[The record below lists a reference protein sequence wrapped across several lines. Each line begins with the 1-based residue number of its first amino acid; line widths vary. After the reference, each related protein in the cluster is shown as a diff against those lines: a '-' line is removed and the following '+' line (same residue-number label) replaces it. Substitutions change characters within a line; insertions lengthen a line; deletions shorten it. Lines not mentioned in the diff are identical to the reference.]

1 MKNRF
6 LLPVLGLLFTL
17 AFPIFSG
24 AEPSDPFA
32 KWEKEISELEHVD
45 QVQGVTKNAILFTGS
60 STIKR
65 WKTLAQDLPGR
76 VVLNRGFGGSQICD
90 ATHFAERIIFPHAPQ
105 MIVLRAGGNDLH
117 AGKSPAQVFED
128 FKAFI
133 AIIQTKLPTTEVV
146 YLAACP
152 SIARITETQAGE
164 QLNELIRDYAKSASH
179 VKYLDASKISLGAD
193 GLPQEDLFVEDKL
206 HLNAEGYKRL
216 AEKVRAFLDKELP
229 LQ

>member
-6 LLPVLGLLFTL
+6 FLPILGLLFTL
-17 AFPIFSG
+17 TFPSLSR
-24 AEPSDPFA
+24 AEPGDAFS

-45 QVQGVTKNAILFTGS
+45 QVQGITKNAILFTGS

-90 ATHFAERIIFPHAPQ
+90 ATHFADRIIFPHAPR

-128 FKAFI
+128 FKAFV
-133 AIIQTKLPTTEVV
+133 ATIQTKLPTTEVV

-152 SIARITETQAGE
+152 SVARITEMEAGE
-164 QLNELIRDYAKSASH
+164 HLNELIREYAKSAAH

-193 GLPQEDLFVEDKL
+193 GLPQEDLFVQDKL
-206 HLNAEGYKRL
+206 HLNEEGYKRL
-216 AEKVRAFLDKELP
+216 AEKVRAFLDKEVPLP
-229 LQ
+229 